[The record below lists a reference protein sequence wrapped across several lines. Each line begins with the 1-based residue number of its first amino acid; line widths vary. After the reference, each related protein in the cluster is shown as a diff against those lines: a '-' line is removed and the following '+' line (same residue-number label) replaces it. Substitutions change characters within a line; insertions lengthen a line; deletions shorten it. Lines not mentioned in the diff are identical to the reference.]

1 MVFILLGCLALLV
14 LVTAGRAGKPVRI
27 RREWRFVSAAAAIAV
42 LTGAAYLAFREAWI
56 PAVVLLGLGVSLMGS
71 ARINVR
77 RKATAATAAPREPM
91 SADEAR
97 SILGVG
103 PQATREEIQ
112 AAYSRLMRMAH
123 PDKGGTSGLAAQ
135 LNAARDRL
143 LSK

>member
-14 LVTAGRAGKPVRI
+14 LVTAGRAGRPVRI

-77 RKATAATAAPREPM
+77 RTPAAAPVPERM

>member
-1 MVFILLGCLALLV
+1 MIFVILGCLVLLV
-14 LVTAGRAGKPVRI
+14 LVTAGRTNKPVRI
-27 RREWRFVSAAAAIAV
+27 RREWRIVSASAAIAV
-42 LTGAAYLAFREAWI
+42 LTTAAYLAFREAWI
-56 PAVVLLGLGVSLMGS
+56 PAVVLVGLGVSLMGS

-77 RKATAATAAPREPM
+77 RKTAASPTPPREAM

-103 PQATREEIQ
+103 PTAAREEIQ

-123 PDKGGTSGLAAQ
+123 PDKGGTSGLASQ

-143 LSK
+143 LR